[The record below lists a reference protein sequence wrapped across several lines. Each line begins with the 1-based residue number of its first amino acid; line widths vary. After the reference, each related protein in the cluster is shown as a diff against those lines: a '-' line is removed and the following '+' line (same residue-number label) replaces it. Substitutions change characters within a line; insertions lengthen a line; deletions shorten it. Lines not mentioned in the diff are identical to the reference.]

1 MKHADVWRA
10 IDRLASINGL
20 SASGLA
26 RRSGLDP
33 TSFNKSKRQS
43 RGGKPRW
50 PSTESVAKVLTAT
63 KAGMGEFV
71 SLMGEDRSDG
81 LARRFTLVALSECQR
96 GGHISKYGKLE
107 KANPEEVLVPNVQ
120 DPDAFALKID
130 NDVYAP
136 FFRSGDI
143 VIVSPNANIRKG
155 DRIAVGLSSGRVL
168 LKCLAREGTLDIEL
182 EDLPAAPDCTTTPK
196 SDVAWLARIVWASQ

>member
-10 IDRLASINGL
+10 IDRLASINGW

-43 RGGKPRW
+43 HGGKPRW
-50 PSTESVAKVLTAT
+50 PSTESVAKVLAAT

-71 SLMGEDRSDG
+71 SLMGEDRSHG
-81 LARRFTLVALSECQR
+81 LAQRFALVTLSDCQR
-96 GGHISKYGKLE
+96 GGQFSKHGKLE

-130 NDVYAP
+130 NDVCAP
-136 FFRSGDI
+136 FFRDGDI
-143 VIVSPNANIRKG
+143 VIVSPNAAVRKG
-155 DRIAVGLSSGRVL
+155 DRVAVGLTSGRVL
-168 LKCLAREGTLDIEL
+168 LKSLARTGPVNIEL
-182 EDLPAAPDCTTTPK
+182 HDLPAASDYTTTPK